1 MKWESV
7 DIGKSM
13 IYVCTYNINSPSI
26 NVYCHCAGCSSRVL
40 TVQDLFSPTK
50 YYNYISDTRPGPR
63 TATLISLQICL
74 ICSSEPSAVQCVG
87 RKQTC
92 KQCLCI
98 LGKEGLIFN
107 ILLFRKVPIGAFMT
121 STVGANKNCILV
133 FVNSSAQDASI
144 LKISV
149 PIIKRR
155 S

>member
-50 YYNYISDTRPGPR
+50 YYNYISDTRPAPHSHAHFP
-63 TATLISLQICL
+63 TNLSYLLIRAQC
-74 ICSSEPSAVQCVG
+74 SAVQYVG

-121 STVGANKNCILV
+121 STR
-133 FVNSSAQDASI
+133 
-144 LKISV
+144 
-149 PIIKRR
+149 KRC
-155 S
+155 